1 VSDIEAVLTREMHLS
16 ERIVRDGHGMVPRFR
31 VITPE
36 GDFVI
41 LIPLPD
47 EPIERERRMRLVA
60 AFMALKLARAFV
72 LSSEL
77 RTFDALCSF
86 WVSKD
91 KKIGL
96 LHRITSR
103 SPASFGKD
111 EWLNDA
117 DAGDDV
123 LSLLPGRETK
133 LSEAMIRELE
143 RVFGEGGEF
152 ETIRA

>member
-1 VSDIEAVLTREMHLS
+1 MTSC
-16 ERIVRDGHGMVPRFR
+16 
-31 VITPE
+31 
-36 GDFVI
+36 
-41 LIPLPD
+41 
-47 EPIERERRMRLVA
+47 
-60 AFMALKLARAFV
+60 AR
-72 LSSEL
+72 
-77 RTFDALCSF
+77 
-86 WVSKD
+86 KD

-103 SPASFGKD
+103 SLASFGKD
-111 EWLNDA
+111 EWLDGA

-152 ETIRA
+152 EAIRA